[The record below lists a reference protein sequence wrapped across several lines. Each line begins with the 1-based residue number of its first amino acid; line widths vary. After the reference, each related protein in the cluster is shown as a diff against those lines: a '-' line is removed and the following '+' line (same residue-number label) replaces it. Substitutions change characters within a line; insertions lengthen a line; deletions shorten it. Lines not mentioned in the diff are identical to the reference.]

1 MPVTVY
7 MYSFSK
13 RENSTATPTGGD
25 SYLCLF
31 KDDISILNPIILL
44 KVPAN
49 KTMSTMISY
58 NYCRI
63 QTFGRYYF
71 VRDAVIVNNE
81 CIEFHLE
88 VDVMASWKSNIGSA
102 SEYVLRAASD
112 YDEDVI
118 DNLYPVNA
126 NVSYDSSGD
135 FNPLSGYS
143 STTVLGVINNK
154 ANSKRGAVTYYAV
167 SDATMGSLMGFMLGS
182 TSYMNIQ
189 PSEASPEYIKATVN
203 PSQYVVDCFTIPYSV
218 TSSTTEKIAFGWWDS
233 PYDGNVIS
241 SGGVGWMIM
250 GADASI
256 TLPKHPLFTT
266 RGRGYRCYPYTR
278 YTLYAGPFGE
288 IPIDPA
294 LVTRSVSL
302 SFNIWGNIFG
312 DIVLH
317 LKAGDGTLIGK
328 YRANC
333 RIQYLMGQVNNDPS
347 AFWSGVANTA
357 SAMSSA
363 ISNPV
368 GAIAGVTSGILSNAQ
383 NLYPQVRTFGSNVTG
398 LESSTV
404 WKLVAEFHEP
414 VDFDDT
420 HRGRPLC
427 QVKTI
432 SSLSGYIL
440 VSDPDIAIP
449 GTAEENEKIKNY
461 MASGFYYE

>member
-1 MPVTVY
+1 MSIPVYFYT
-7 MYSFSK
+7 FSK
-13 RENSTATPTGGD
+13 RENSTAVPSTGTKYD
-25 SYLCLF
+25 IVF
-31 KDDISILNPIILL
+31 KDDTSILNPHIILEC
-44 KVPAN
+44 PSG
-49 KTMSTMISY
+49 TSMSTMIGY
-58 NYCRI
+58 NYCYI
-63 QTFGRYYF
+63 GEFKRYYF
-71 VRDAVIVNNE
+71 VRDAILLTDKI
-81 CIEFHLE
+81 IEYALE

-167 SDATMGSLMGFMLGS
+167 DSTTMGNLMSFMLGA
-182 TSYMNIQ
+182 TSYMGIL
-189 PSEASPEYIKATVN
+189 PAEASPEYIKATVN
-203 PSQYVVDCFTIPYSV
+203 PSQYIVDCFTIPYSV
-218 TSSTTEKIAFGWWDS
+218 STGATEKIAFGWWDS

-333 RIQYLMGQVNNDPS
+333 RIQYLMGQVNNDPA
-347 AFWSGVANTA
+347 AFWSGVASTA
-357 SAMSSA
+357 ATMSSA

-383 NLYPQVRTFGSNVTG
+383 NLYPQVRTFGSSVTG

-449 GTAEENEKIKNY
+449 GTAEENEKIKVY